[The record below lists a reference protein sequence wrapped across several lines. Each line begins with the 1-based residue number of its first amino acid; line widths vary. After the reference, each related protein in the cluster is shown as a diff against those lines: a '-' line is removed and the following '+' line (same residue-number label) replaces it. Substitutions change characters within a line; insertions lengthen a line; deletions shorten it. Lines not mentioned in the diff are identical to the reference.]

1 MKVRGKEV
9 ETIDLERERLP
20 KDLAMF
26 VRRAWH
32 VTQASE
38 YMHNWHIDAISE
50 HLQDVTSGHIK
61 NLVINIPPACMK
73 TLLVSCY
80 WPVWE
85 WLKKPA
91 SGFIVASYDST
102 LTLRSSRETIRLIQS
117 PWFQK
122 RWPIKLL
129 GDAGTEY
136 LTAGGG
142 FRFNTSIQ
150 GKVTGR
156 HCTRGIIDDPIKPQ
170 TVSKVTLD
178 GCERWWRESLQTRF
192 KNPQDRSIVIIM
204 QRLHDRDLSAI
215 AIAEG
220 YQHLK
225 LPMRWEPAAYS
236 IPDKNIGWAVE
247 AARSYGKDGDLLW
260 PARFS
265 EDVLGPMERIM
276 GSQAT
281 AAQHQQR
288 PVPAGGLVFRSEW
301 FQHWQQASLPPRF
314 DKMCSSWDCAFKGT
328 EDSDFVVGQVWGKY
342 KADFYLLDQY
352 RARANVSD
360 TMRAIL
366 AMSTK
371 WPRCT
376 AKLVE
381 DKANGPAVVDLL
393 KKRLPGLI
401 AVNPEGGKE
410 SRANAVSPLFEA
422 LNVWLPPECKW
433 VNEYKDE
440 LLAFP
445 LGANDDQVDA
455 TSQAL
460 VWLMA
465 RKSIHA
471 AMENLRKDGVDG
483 WFGPG
488 GGGFNLG

>member
-1 MKVRGKEV
+1 MKFKGKDLER
-9 ETIDLERERLP
+9 IDLERAMLP
-20 KDLAMF
+20 TSLGAFIKK
-26 VRRAWH
+26 AWH
-32 VTQASE
+32 VTQSME
-38 YMHNWHIDAISE
+38 YVPNWHIECMAE
-50 HLQDVTSGHIK
+50 HLEDMKEGRIK

-73 TLLVSCY
+73 TLTCSVFF
-80 WPVWE
+80 PVWE
-85 WLKKPA
+85 WLSRPA
-91 SGFIVASYDST
+91 SGFIVASYDAT
-102 LTLRSSRETIRLIQS
+102 LTLRASRESLRLIQS
-117 PWFQK
+117 KWFQD

-136 LTAGGG
+136 LTQGGG

-156 HCTRGIIDDPIKPQ
+156 HATRAIIDDPLKPQ
-170 TVSKVTLD
+170 TVSKITLD

-192 KNPQDRSIVIIM
+192 KNPQDRSVLIMM

-215 AIAEG
+215 AIQEG

-236 IPDKNIGWAVE
+236 IPDRDQGWAMN
-247 AARSYGKDGDLLW
+247 AAQTYSKEGDLLW

-265 EDVLGPMERIM
+265 EDVLEPMERIM

-288 PVPAGGLVFRSEW
+288 PVPAGGLVFKSEW
-301 FQHWQQASLPPRF
+301 FQHWQPASLPPRF
-314 DKMCSSWDCAFKGT
+314 DKMCSSWDCSFKGT

-366 AMSTK
+366 AMSLK

-381 DKANGPAVVDLL
+381 DKANGPAVIDLL

-422 LNVWLPPECKW
+422 LNVWLPPDCKW
-433 VNEYKDE
+433 VGEYKDE

-445 LGANDDQVDA
+445 LGVNDDQVDA

-465 RKSIHA
+465 RKSIHG
-471 AMENLRKDGVDG
+471 AMEQVRKDGIEG
-483 WFGPG
+483 WFAPG
-488 GGGFNLG
+488 GGQGTPW